1 MWISE
6 QTFPHLT
13 AAREERLTAE
23 LERRR
28 VVRERLGEA
37 PARSTRRLFRRAA
50 TGAQGERMPRTG
62 REATSA
68 GASGPRPA

>member
-1 MWISE
+1 MLISE
-6 QTFPHLT
+6 LNFPHLT
-13 AAREERLTAE
+13 AAREARLTAE

-28 VVRERLGEA
+28 VALERLGEP

-50 TGAQGERMPRTG
+50 SVASGERMPRTG

-68 GASGPRPA
+68 GTAGPRPA